1 MGRWGWTSALAAW
14 TGLQDRA
21 VRSAQ
26 VENGGLGPVKDEA
39 VPKAVRRKLVLL
51 DSVPSKIKS
60 NSHSTVSGKRLR
72 SMLFLGI
79 SEEKKKRIL

>member
-1 MGRWGWTSALAAW
+1 MRQDLKARAGPGCLGMGTWGWTSVLAAW

-26 VENGGLGPVKDEA
+26 VEKHGHGPVKDEA
-39 VPKAVRRKLVLL
+39 IPKAVCRKLVLL

-60 NSHSTVSGKRLR
+60 N
-72 SMLFLGI
+72 
-79 SEEKKKRIL
+79 